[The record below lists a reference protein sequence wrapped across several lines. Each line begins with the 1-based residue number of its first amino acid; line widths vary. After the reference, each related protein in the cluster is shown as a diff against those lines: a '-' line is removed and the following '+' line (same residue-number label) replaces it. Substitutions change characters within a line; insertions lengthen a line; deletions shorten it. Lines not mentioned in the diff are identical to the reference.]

1 MSNTLEKEV
10 RSLILGE
17 QFAGEFQGVSYE
29 VKICWSEDW
38 TVNVDLLKFK
48 PRMGSHTHFWLG
60 KITNVII
67 EEVLYDAIYELPE
80 VVDFQKRIDAM
91 RDVDEDVLDNI
102 IEKVENEE

>member
-1 MSNTLEKEV
+1 MKFSVEEEV

-17 QFAGEFQGVSYE
+17 RFAGEFQGVSYE
-29 VKICWSEDW
+29 AKICWGANW

-48 PRMGSHTHFWLG
+48 PHMGSHTHFWLSMI
-60 KITNVII
+60 KNVFI
-67 EEVLYDAIYELPE
+67 EEVLCDAIYELPE

-91 RDVDEDVLDNI
+91 RDVDEDVLDSI